1 MNTGLRISVCMAAW
15 NGEAFIGEQLDSIL
29 RQLSVEDEVI
39 VVDDASTDGTRDRI
53 RELADPRIRLFVH
66 SETQGVVR
74 TFEEAI
80 RRAAN
85 QLIFLSDQDDLW
97 LPGKAAAISR
107 IFAARPEVTLVVSG
121 VAPIDSTGNPLPGEQ
136 APRRRFRPG
145 LTANLIH
152 NQYQGC
158 AMAFRSDIRPEI
170 VPFPYRYDVLH
181 DIWIGVR
188 NHLAHGTTVY
198 IDEPLV
204 LYRRH
209 ARTVTGRKKLSLS
222 RRLRMRL
229 HLLFALAVYSWH
241 RKARGGT
248 EPRP

>member
-1 MNTGLRISVCMAAW
+1 MNASFSISVCMAAR
-15 NGEAFIGEQLDSIL
+15 NGEAFIGQQLASIL
-29 RQLSVEDEVI
+29 QQLSAEDEVI

-53 RELADPRIRLFVH
+53 CELADPRIRLFVH
-66 SETQGVVR
+66 SETRGVVR

-80 RRAAN
+80 RRAGN
-85 QLIFLSDQDDLW
+85 ELIFLSDQDDLW

-107 IFAARPEVTLVVSG
+107 VFAAHPEVTLVVSG
-121 VAPIDSTGNPLPGEQ
+121 VALVDSAGNPLPGGQ

-145 LTANLIH
+145 LMANLIR

-158 AMAFRSDIRPEI
+158 TMAFRSGIRPEI
-170 VPFPYRYDVLH
+170 VPFPYKYDVLH

-198 IDEPLV
+198 IDEALV

-209 ARTVTGRKKLSLS
+209 ERTVTGRKKLGIR
-222 RRLRMRL
+222 RRLLTRF
-229 HLLFALAVYSWH
+229 HLVVALAAYSW
-241 RKARGGT
+241 RRRARSRVEAGA
-248 EPRP
+248 